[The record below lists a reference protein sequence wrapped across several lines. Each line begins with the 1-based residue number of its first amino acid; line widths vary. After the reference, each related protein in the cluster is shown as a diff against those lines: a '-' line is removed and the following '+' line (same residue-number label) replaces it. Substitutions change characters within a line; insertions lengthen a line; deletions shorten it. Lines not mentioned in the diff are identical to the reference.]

1 MKESTCISSSCIQ
14 KHFAESL
21 AMISMSLLP
30 IVVALSVMSFTV
42 VAGRC
47 PGAGRNT
54 AMEAAC
60 REACGTPA
68 AASEE

>member
-1 MKESTCISSSCIQ
+1 
-14 KHFAESL
+14 
-21 AMISMSLLP
+21 MISMSLLP

-47 PGAGRNT
+47 PRACRNT

-68 AASEE
+68 AASE